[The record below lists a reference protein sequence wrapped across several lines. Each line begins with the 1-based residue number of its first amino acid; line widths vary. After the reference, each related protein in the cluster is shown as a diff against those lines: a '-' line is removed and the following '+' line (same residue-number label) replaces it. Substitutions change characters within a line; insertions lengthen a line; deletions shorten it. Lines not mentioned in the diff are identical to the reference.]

1 MEFPFEA
8 ERPDTM
14 LSHRVGD
21 DGDGGCAGSLFI
33 YNYPPA
39 IDTLVRGMVVVA
51 VMVVMMVMVIVVGDG
66 EYQDIILSHKVGE
79 ATPTMM
85 R

>member
-1 MEFPFEA
+1 MGAAALE
-8 ERPDTM
+8 
-14 LSHRVGD
+14 V
-21 DGDGGCAGSLFI
+21 

-39 IDTLVRGMVVVA
+39 IDTLVSGMVVVA

-79 ATPTMM
+79 ATPKMM

>member
-1 MEFPFEA
+1 
-8 ERPDTM
+8 M
-14 LSHRVGD
+14 L
-21 DGDGGCAGSLFI
+21 I

-39 IDTLVRGMVVVA
+39 IDTLVSGMVVVA
-51 VMVVMMVMVIVVGDG
+51 VLVVMAMMVMVVIVVGGG

-79 ATPTMM
+79 ATPKMM